1 MDGKDILHLQ
11 TRLAPGKSALGNRR
25 MCGKEKYSAR
35 IPNGRD
41 LWLLGC
47 PVGSGW
53 IKGARIS
60 G

>member
-11 TRLAPGKSALGNRR
+11 TRLVPG
-25 MCGKEKYSAR
+25 ESAR
-35 IPNGRD
+35 SETEGNGRG